1 MYRET
6 CKKAENIKRAY
17 KKEQITHFI
26 GSKMQKI
33 VKKTCQNVN
42 LHLIFKKN
50 TYKMTIQAILY
61 VF

>member
-1 MYRET
+1 MYREA
-6 CKKAENIKRAY
+6 CKKAENVKRAY

-26 GSKMQKI
+26 GSKMKKNR
-33 VKKTCQNVN
+33 KKTCQNEN
-42 LHLIFKKN
+42 LQLIFKKN